1 MAFKLRKTTPKRRSN
16 IQSKSHY
23 RQYREEL
30 AIDFEHH
37 CGYCG
42 DSDTPRK
49 EGFEIDHFIPK
60 KYLNTI
66 SENDYTNLVYAC
78 RSCNNAKRAK
88 WPTESEKLPNDGIRG
103 WIDPCEDL
111 YDEQFE
117 RSEIGAIIAKTEI
130 GRWMYDNLNLW
141 KKQHEVLWNI
151 EQLEGLIDEIESLIS
166 SSCENTTDYKDLALM
181 LLKARKLVKD
191 FYAE

>member
-1 MAFKLRKTTPKRRSN
+1 MAFKLRKTTPKRRHN
-16 IQSKSHY
+16 IQTKPHY

-30 AIDFEHH
+30 AIDFDHH

-42 DSDTPRK
+42 DRDSPRK
-49 EGFEIDHFIPK
+49 ESFEIDHFIPK
-60 KYLNTI
+60 KYLKTI

-88 WPTESEKLPNDGIRG
+88 WPTKSETLTNNGRCG
-103 WIDPCEDL
+103 WIDPCNDL

-117 RSEIGAIIAKTEI
+117 RSETGAIIAKTEI
-130 GRWMYDNLNLW
+130 GQWMYENLNFW

-151 EQLEGLIDEIESLIS
+151 EQLNELIDKIEPLIS
-166 SSCENTTDYKDLALM
+166 SCEDMTIYKDLSQM
-181 LLKARKLVKD
+181 LLKARKLIKD

>member
-49 EGFEIDHFIPK
+49 ESFEIDHFIPK

-66 SENDYTNLVYAC
+66 SEND
-78 RSCNNAKRAK
+78 SSHHKKKIRAVSYRK
-88 WPTESEKLPNDGIRG
+88 KVHEYPD
-103 WIDPCEDL
+103 
-111 YDEQFE
+111 FE
-117 RSEIGAIIAKTEI
+117 
-130 GRWMYDNLNLW
+130 
-141 KKQHEVLWNI
+141 
-151 EQLEGLIDEIESLIS
+151 
-166 SSCENTTDYKDLALM
+166 
-181 LLKARKLVKD
+181 
-191 FYAE
+191 

>member
-1 MAFKLRKTTPKRRSN
+1 MRELLFDNLVSEASPVPRYPKNDKVHVFLLYLISN
-16 IQSKSHY
+16 IILTIKGCARHKS
-23 RQYREEL
+23 
-30 AIDFEHH
+30 
-37 CGYCG
+37 
-42 DSDTPRK
+42 
-49 EGFEIDHFIPK
+49 
-60 KYLNTI
+60 
-66 SENDYTNLVYAC
+66 
-78 RSCNNAKRAK
+78 AK

-151 EQLEGLIDEIESLIS
+151 EQLDGLIDEIESLIS